1 MIRQGHKYRDKRTGA
16 EVMAMDAG
24 ETVRVRE
31 IITDEPWL
39 GREYVARHEWLEPL
53 PMKYFK
59 GEVPA

>member
-16 EVMAMDAG
+16 HVIAFEAG
-24 ETVRVRE
+24 DIASVRE
-31 IITDEPWL
+31 FDTDGQPC
-39 GREYVARHEWLEPL
+39 GGAYVALSEWLEPL